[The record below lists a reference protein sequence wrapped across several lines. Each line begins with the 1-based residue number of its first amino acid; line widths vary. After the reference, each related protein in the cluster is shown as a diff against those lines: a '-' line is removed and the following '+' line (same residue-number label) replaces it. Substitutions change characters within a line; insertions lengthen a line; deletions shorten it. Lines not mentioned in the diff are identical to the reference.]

1 MRGKPQSF
9 LCTHLWAL
17 DGGLLCCLAFQKGEW
32 GRPPQINIWHPPRTP
47 VPGLPGPL
55 CSPGRVS
62 LQPWR
67 PPPRLLAGVLSSR
80 KGVCSVRSALQT
92 RCSVLERTLRP
103 LARTLPYPVFCFL
116 PAHTFPWRQIFRAQ
130 ECQGAENPGWISTSE
145 VGAPHSRLGL
155 VRYLQVEWKVI
166 FISCLIICWRL
177 FPALLFL

>member
-1 MRGKPQSF
+1 MEGCSVAWLFKRVSE
-9 LCTHLWAL
+9 
-17 DGGLLCCLAFQKGEW
+17 GGPRRLTFG
-32 GRPPQINIWHPPRTP
+32 IHPGHQCPDSL
-47 VPGLPGPL
+47 GLSALPGGFP
-55 CSPGRVS
+55 CSPGDPHPDS
-62 LQPWR
+62 LP
-67 PPPRLLAGVLSSR
+67 GVLSSR